1 MEVRI
6 QHLGPISPLRH
17 RLVLGLAS
25 LILLASCGGEPSQT
39 YYRNDEL
46 GTYFA
51 FPEGW
56 RRLDASELPPGKESL
71 VTIEDPE
78 GLASVSLV
86 EFDLQSVLGALD
98 TQLMLQLAGEG
109 NVQKGLA
116 LFVQMNATFEEVFEQ
131 RYEQYELLDR
141 AWVRPLEGQRA
152 VASEL
157 VFRGRLPGEPMTWRK
172 VAIILVVG
180 QEEKGFI
187 MAYSVP
193 SVVLE
198 DYVDAFQFV
207 KDSWRAIP

>member
-17 RLVLGLAS
+17 LLVLGLAS

-51 FPEGW
+51 FPDGW

-109 NVQKGLA
+109 SVQKGLA
-116 LFVQMNATFEEVFEQ
+116 LFVQMNATFEEVF
-131 RYEQYELLDR
+131 
-141 AWVRPLEGQRA
+141 
-152 VASEL
+152 
-157 VFRGRLPGEPMTWRK
+157 
-172 VAIILVVG
+172 
-180 QEEKGFI
+180 
-187 MAYSVP
+187 
-193 SVVLE
+193 
-198 DYVDAFQFV
+198 
-207 KDSWRAIP
+207 